1 MVILRKTISRK
12 TGIASARIK
21 EWTRHLRIEE
31 KTARMKRQSGRVRM
45 WRMRRFS
52 VPSQPSWRDIDAKN
66 QQKPHMEKKEQIP
79 TMMKAACLKVYLIIL
94 YEP

>member
-21 EWTRHLRIEE
+21 EWTRHRRIEE

-52 VPSQPSWRDIDAKN
+52 VPSQPSWRDIDAK
-66 QQKPHMEKKEQIP
+66 KSAEASYEKKSKFP
-79 TMMKAACLKVYLIIL
+79 
-94 YEP
+94 P